1 MNEKKIIRT
10 KPSEV
15 GWRGYAPDRAF
26 LPALLVAAAAGA
38 ALLQSRY
45 YVGFFNDDA
54 SFVLLAQ
61 GLLDHLWSL
70 SGAGFKEAFSL
81 FLPGYPLFL
90 APFVAALGPH
100 WDWLRWTTAGVSI
113 FTVYGLW
120 SLLGGWLSEEERRWA
135 VLLYALH
142 PVFLLC
148 SGMVMADPFL
158 SCLFVFGLLALRR
171 VLEGGGAGAHCLL
184 ISISVWAAAT
194 KPTGIIL
201 AVAVTGGLAAAKA
214 RRGLLLMGLFFWL
227 PCLVAGALALMKNQ
241 SPTDYITYFSHG
253 LASLSGQPLLER
265 AYGLLHTFVLV
276 YGLGWLWPRGPL
288 FDMAGAVLAS
298 GALYFILKGFAALLS
313 GQGPGR
319 FTAAAAG
326 LLLLGQAL
334 VMSLWTVYSERYAL
348 PMLPFGLPLLAAGLF
363 SQWRERHWAP
373 RLALAALAAGFIF
386 HSGKLAAETRFGAS
400 AEGVLCERTLEWIRR
415 ETPPESRFIG
425 SAPLIC
431 LYTGRKGGNLT
442 TASNFDAFLSGLAR
456 SGITHAMVTGQVI
469 LSSKG
474 AYSSNQALRK
484 EMERAWIRHHP
495 RIFKKIYSD
504 PEEGTE
510 VYLTQLPPLRRE
522 AERHYAAALRAIA
535 ASDLAAAAASLKL
548 SLAEDPDFS
557 SALVVL
563 ATIRMQQ
570 RREPAEAEK
579 MLRRALALDPN
590 FERAARKLVELLE
603 GQGRGREADEV
614 RASGTTAVL
623 NPPFEVTAR

>member
-1 MNEKKIIRT
+1 MNEKKSVKT
-10 KPSEV
+10 KRRES

-26 LPALLVAAAAGA
+26 LPALLAAAAAGT
-38 ALLQSRY
+38 ALLQPRY

-54 SFVLLAQ
+54 SLVLLAR
-61 GLLDHLWSL
+61 GLLDHLLAL

-100 WDWLRWTTAGVSI
+100 WDWLRWTTAGISL

-120 SLLGGWLSEEERRWA
+120 RLLGGWLTEEERRWA

-171 VLEGGGAGAHCLL
+171 VLEGGGPVAHFLL
-184 ISISVWAAAT
+184 ISLSVWSAAT
-194 KPTGIIL
+194 KPTGILL
-201 AVAVTGGLAAAKA
+201 AVAVTGGLAAARA

-227 PCLVAGALALMKNQ
+227 PCLLVGALALLKNQ
-241 SPTDYITYFSHG
+241 SPTDYIAYFSHG

-288 FDMAGAVLAS
+288 FDISGAVLAA
-298 GALYFILKGFAALLS
+298 GALYFILKGLAALLS

-326 LLLLGQAL
+326 LLLFGQAL
-334 VMSLWTVYSERYAL
+334 IMSLWTVYSERYAL
-348 PMLPFGLPLLAAGLF
+348 PMLPFWLPLLAAGLF
-363 SQWRERHWAP
+363 SQWRVRPWAP

-386 HSGKLAAETRFGAS
+386 HSGKLAAGTRSGAR
-400 AEGVLCERTLEWIRR
+400 AEGGLCKRTLEWIKR

-431 LYTGRKGGNLT
+431 LYTGRRGGNLSA
-442 TASNFDAFLSGLAR
+442 ASNFDEFLSGLAR
-456 SGITHAMVTGQVI
+456 SGITHAMVTGQVV

-474 AYSSNQALRK
+474 AYSGNQALRK

-495 RIFKKIYSD
+495 RIFKKLYAD

-510 VYLTQLPPLRRE
+510 IYSAQLPPLRLE
-522 AERHYAAALRAIA
+522 AERHYAAALRSIA
-535 ASDLAAAAASLKL
+535 ASDLTAAAVSLKL
-548 SLAEDPDFS
+548 SLAADPDFS
-557 SALVVL
+557 SALVGL
-563 ATIRMQQ
+563 AAVRMRQG
-570 RREPAEAEK
+570 REPAEAER
-579 MLRRALALDPN
+579 MLRRALALEPN

-603 GQGRGREADEV
+603 GQNRGREADEV
-614 RASGTTAVL
+614 RASGTKAVL
-623 NPPFEVTAR
+623 SPPFEVAAR